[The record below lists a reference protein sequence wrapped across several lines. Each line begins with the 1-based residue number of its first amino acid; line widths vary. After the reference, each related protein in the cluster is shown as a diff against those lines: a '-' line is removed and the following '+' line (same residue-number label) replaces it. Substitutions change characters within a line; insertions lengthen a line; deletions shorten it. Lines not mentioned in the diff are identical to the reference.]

1 MMIMMP
7 WRALLFVLSH
17 YVILLTDRACMVAA
31 TLSGEEKTDDELSLQ
46 LLEWLRAN
54 GAFISSKVEV
64 RNVIPGDPTSPRG
77 VFALDALEEGEV
89 ICRIPWNLIIKP
101 EEDPKKEDWDCGT
114 VEATV
119 KAMSG
124 DSITPYGKYLLKQP
138 RGYLPAFWSTE
149 GQTLLSEM
157 LGEDLPPHNIP
168 EDTIDWAEYCKGA
181 SLDDPLQMH
190 ARMIVLA
197 RADYQLL
204 VPFYDMINH
213 RNGKWYNV
221 RHTKSY
227 EDLYEHNQPHPHH
240 FEVVAGK
247 MIQPGEQLYN
257 SYNQCNICAWSK
269 DWLGTPEMLKQY
281 GFVEL
286 MPQRWLFHYVRVKF
300 DLDWKDG
307 DESSGELEVKF
318 LVPPSERGMAFFRK
332 ELKRL
337 QDFAQRKKV
346 DAVETLV
353 PKSEWAT
360 IWQYHNALTVAMTH
374 ALKSAVEV
382 TDEVWKRGRYWWV
395 EEGEEPPEDADE
407 VYNYDEADEEFGS
420 EAFQE
425 L

>member
-1 MMIMMP
+1 
-7 WRALLFVLSH
+7 
-17 YVILLTDRACMVAA
+17 
-31 TLSGEEKTDDELSLQ
+31 LSGEEKTDDELSNQ

-54 GAFISSKVEV
+54 GAIISNKVEV

-77 VFALDALEEGEV
+77 VFALDTVQEGEV
-89 ICRIPWNLIIKP
+89 ICGIPWDLIIKP

-124 DSITPYGKYLLKQP
+124 DNITPYGKYLLEQP
-138 RGYLPAFWSTE
+138 RGYLPAFWSTK

-157 LGEDLPPHNIP
+157 LGEHLPPHDIQDDLLEN
-168 EDTIDWAEYCKGA
+168 WAEYCKGA
-181 SLDDPLQMH
+181 NLDDPLQMH

-197 RADYQLL
+197 RADYRIL

-213 RNGKWYNV
+213 RNGKWYNI
-221 RHTKSY
+221 RHTHDY
-227 EDLYEHNQPHPHH
+227 DTQFANNQSHYYR
-240 FEVVAGK
+240 FEVVASK
-247 MIQPGEQLYN
+247 MIQAGEELYN
-257 SYNQCNICAWSK
+257 SYNQCNNCAWSK
-269 DWLGTPEMLKQY
+269 DWLGTPEVLRLY

-300 DLDWKDG
+300 DLDWKDE

-318 LVPPSERGMAFFRK
+318 LVPPSKRGMAFFRN

-337 QDFAQRKKV
+337 QDFAKRKKV
-346 DAVETLV
+346 DEADTLV
-353 PKSEWAT
+353 PKSEWAI

-374 ALKSAVEV
+374 ALDSAVEV

-395 EEGEEPPEDADE
+395 EEGEEPPEDADD
-407 VYNYDEADEEFGS
+407 VYYYDEADEEFGN
-420 EAFQE
+420 EVGQE